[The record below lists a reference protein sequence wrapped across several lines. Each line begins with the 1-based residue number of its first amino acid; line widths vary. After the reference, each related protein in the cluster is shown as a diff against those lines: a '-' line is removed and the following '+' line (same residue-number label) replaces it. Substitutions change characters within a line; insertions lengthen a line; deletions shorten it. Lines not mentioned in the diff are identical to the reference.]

1 MDVPTAFSKYILAEM
16 RKMSEKKMLKF
27 RRKVINLAMDI
38 LEEKDDD
45 SD

>member
-16 RKMSEKKMLKF
+16 RKMPEKKMLKF
-27 RRKVINLAMDI
+27 WRKVVNLAMDI
-38 LEEKDDD
+38 LKEKDED